1 MENFLLIFIVL
12 FLGIMC
18 RHWKLFP
25 ENSAQVL
32 NLFVI
37 YVSLPALVLLNIPR
51 LTFTS
56 ELIVP
61 IILPWIMIIVS
72 VILVLLF
79 SRMFDWNRQ
88 LTGGLLL
95 VVPLGNT
102 SFLGIPM
109 VKAFFGENH
118 IPYAILYDQFGSF
131 LALATYGSVILAL
144 YGKGSKPGVRDI
156 FKRVISFPPFIAL
169 ILALILKS
177 WTFPDIALTILGS
190 AASTLVPVVM
200 FAVGLQLSPR
210 LQKKLISPLMLG
222 LLIKLIIAPLA
233 ALLICRIAGFN
244 NEPAKVSVFEA
255 GMGPMITAGA
265 MAIIADMEPELMAS
279 LIGLGIA
286 LSFITLPALYQLLQI

>member
-286 LSFITLPALYQLLQI
+286 LSFITLPALYQLL

>member
-37 YVSLPALVLLNIPR
+37 YVSLPALVLLNIPK

-79 SRMFDWNRQ
+79 SRIFEWNRQ

-286 LSFITLPALYQLLQI
+286 LSFITLPALYQLL